1 MPGPFGALVLKAAAY
16 KTDSRDS
23 DRHLRD
29 AVALL
34 ACIDDPFAERE
45 GFTGSDRSRLQTLR
59 TRLTPGDI
67 SWTVLTG
74 QPRID
79 AETTLAILTD
89 ED

>member
-1 MPGPFGALVLKAAAY
+1 MPGPFGGLVLKAAAY
-16 KTDSRDS
+16 RADSRDA

-45 GFTGSDRSRLQTLR
+45 ALTGSDRSRLQTLR
-59 TRLTPGDI
+59 PRLTPDDS

-74 QPRID
+74 RPRID
-79 AETTLAILTD
+79 AETALAILTD
-89 ED
+89 EV